1 MNILHLDLK
10 PVGDQYAEF
19 RFFWDN
25 PNDFQSRQVP
35 LAEIAGLIEEA
46 EKSYYTRLPE
56 EYPKTGQALYNW
68 LDGSDRNLQRAISQ
82 HQYSGIVLAIA
93 ATEKL
98 ANLPWEVLHDGKSF
112 LVERRPAII
121 PIRWVQGNH
130 SKQLTVENQPA
141 DRALNVLFMAT
152 SPLGVEPELDFEAEE
167 ASVLEATRRKPLSL
181 VVEESG
187 CLTELGYLL
196 KDYDQGYF
204 DVLHLTG
211 HASSGEK
218 PYFVTET
225 ELGQA
230 EYSSAED
237 IATELQFQMP
247 KLIFLSG
254 CNTGYSGDAGTVPS
268 MAEALLNQGATAVL
282 GWGQRVLDGNA
293 SLTAAALYQELS
305 AGMSLTEAVALT
317 YQDLLNKKT
326 RDWHLLR
333 LYVAGTLPG
342 ALVKRGR
349 KPVPPPSVAP
359 KYIDSEGKLRVATR
373 ETFVGRRRQLQN
385 CLRTL
390 KTSSEE
396 IGVLIHGMGGLGKS
410 TIAARLCDRLSDHE
424 TIVWWRQIDESN
436 LVSKLADKLRNAEL
450 RKALREGTQELK
462 YRLRDVFSE
471 LNQNNEK
478 PFLLIFDDFEWNLE
492 HRQGK
497 YILKSQVTEVLQT
510 LVWAIKETYTAHRII
525 ITCRYI
531 FESDLLQSFYK
542 QPLESFRKS
551 YLQKKLIRLK
561 AFNSRE
567 IDPNLIERSKAL
579 ADGNPRLLEWLNDEV
594 LLKSDAET
602 KLIQLEDNP
611 QNWKGRIIWEEL
623 YEQLDQA
630 IERIL
635 SQCLVFEI
643 PVTMQAL
650 ELVCDSIFDYK
661 KQLSRAIE
669 LGLIEVSPETEESN
683 RVYRVSRILPHI
695 IPNIQLPEAP
705 EVYYLSRKAHEIL
718 HSLWGNPENQ
728 SEEKW
733 REIFRLLFA
742 EKENSDRF
750 RLGFYQ
756 MLEVQYNAP
765 SDRAYESELR
775 KVKENLVEDGLYSA
789 LENFLNLGKWEEAD
803 VETARIFYQV
813 MVKQNYVDW
822 EDTLKNFPCE
832 TLKEINRLWLQNS
845 NDRFGIS
852 IQMEIYQS
860 LGGSIKYKA
869 EKTTQEWKELEI
881 EELAIAV
888 SKAGLTRQDWL
899 QHDLDVWKKLAIF
912 IGWEKERLLTKAAIT
927 RQERHLVKINEL
939 FLDHREIVN
948 QANIIL
954 ERHSER
960 VKATPIFPLF
970 IYAHHSGEGG
980 WGKNRNS
987 YGDGYIN
994 PSNNILENLDW
1005 SFTHY
1010 EGAALF
1016 YRAEICNL
1024 QGDISRKV
1032 TSDKSPLLLG
1042 MPVISSQNITD
1053 AESNDI
1059 KSRIEAKRGTEPVLY
1074 DGDSHLITI
1083 APTGAGKGR
1092 SVIIPNLLTY
1102 EGPIVVFDP
1111 KGENYAVTART
1122 RREMGQQVIR
1132 LDPFR
1137 VIDNDSDC
1145 FNPLD
1150 IFNLSNAD
1158 VETDAQMLAELL
1170 SKENRGTR
1178 EPFWDLNACGLI
1190 SGLIA
1195 YTVTSKPDNERHLDA
1210 VRQILMAEELD
1221 YAIAVKLDT
1230 EGEKMNRMAFD
1241 ELASFIAINREQTR
1255 PSVLA
1260 TARSYIKAF
1269 LSERVVNTLIKSSFS
1284 LADIVEGKPLS
1295 IYIII
1300 PPDKLR
1306 SHKALLKLWIGTLL
1320 KAITS
1325 RKHIPQK
1332 STLFLLDEC
1341 AQMGYFP
1348 FLETAITLC
1357 RGYGLQ
1363 TWTFWQDVS
1372 QIQEIYQMSYSTIIN
1387 NCAVLQIFGA
1397 KNYLVSKGFGEI
1409 VGANPEAIREIDPTE
1424 QVLVID
1430 GGQPIRCS
1438 RFDYL
1443 RDIQFKGMHDQN
1455 PFYSSPSLG

>member
-98 ANLPWEVLHDGKSF
+98 ANLPWEVLHDGKIF

-167 ASVLEATRRKPLSL
+167 ALVLEATRRKPLSL

-254 CNTGYSGDAGTVPS
+254 CNTGHSAEAGTVPS

-424 TIVWWRQIDESN
+424 TLVWWRQIDESN
-436 LVSKLADKLRNAEL
+436 LVSKLADKLRNAEQ

-462 YRLRDVFSE
+462 YRLRDVFSD

-551 YLQKKLIRLK
+551 DLQKKLIRLK
-561 AFNSRE
+561 AFNSRKIE
-567 IDPNLIERSKAL
+567 PNLIERAKAL

-594 LLKSDAET
+594 LSKSDPET
-602 KLIQLEDNP
+602 KLIQLEGSP
-611 QNWKGRIIWEEL
+611 QDWKGKIVWEEL
-623 YEQLDQA
+623 YEQLDKT
-630 IERIL
+630 IEKIL
-635 SQCLVFEI
+635 SHCLIFEI
-643 PVTMQAL
+643 PVAIQEL
-650 ELVCDSIFDYK
+650 EMICESVFDHK
-661 KQLSRAIE
+661 AQLIRAIE
-669 LGLIEVSPETEESN
+669 LGLIEVSPAPEESN
-683 RVYRVSRILPHI
+683 RTYRVSRILPQI
-695 IPNIQLPEAP
+695 MPNIRLPEAP
-705 EVYYLSRKAHEIL
+705 EVYSLYRKAHERL
-718 HSLWGNPENQ
+718 SSLWGNPENQ
-728 SEEKW
+728 NEEKW

-742 EKENSDRF
+742 EDENSSRF
-750 RLGFYQ
+750 RQGFDQ
-756 MLEVQYNAP
+756 MLSVQYHAAA
-765 SDRAYESELR
+765 DRACESELR
-775 KVKENLVEDGLYSA
+775 KVKEKLLEDNIYSR
-789 LENFLNLGKWEEAD
+789 LENFLNLKKWKEAD
-803 VETARIFYQV
+803 VETAWIFYQV
-813 MVKQNYVDW
+813 MVRGSYKDW
-822 EDTLKNFPCE
+822 EDTLKNFPYE

-845 NDRFGIS
+845 NGQFGIS
-852 IQMEIYQS
+852 IQMEILQS
-860 LGGSIKYKA
+860 LWGGSIKDTSI
-869 EKTTQEWKELEI
+869 EKLMEQNNALKRSELISHQSDIWEKF
-881 EELAIAV
+881 EM
-888 SKAGLTRQDWL
+888 R
-899 QHDLDVWKKLAIF
+899 
-912 IGWEKERLLTKAAIT
+912 IGWFEKSSVGYHAIW
-927 RQERHLVKINEL
+927 
-939 FLDHREIVN
+939 N
-948 QANIIL
+948 QAIMISEKPPDGRGAKPIL
-954 ERHSER
+954 PAFVYTRYPS
-960 VKATPIFPLF
+960 
-970 IYAHHSGEGG
+970 EGG
-980 WGKNRNS
+980 WKGESKYGTVNKNRGN
-987 YGDGYIN
+987 YVYR
-994 PSNNILENLDW
+994 
-1005 SFTHY
+1005 SFVQDSQAI
-1010 EGAALF
+1010 GAFF
-1016 YRAEICNL
+1016 YRAQDCYLI
-1024 QGDISRKV
+1024 GDVSSKILD
-1032 TSDKSPLLLG
+1032 DKSPLLLG
-1042 MPVISSQNITD
+1042 LPVISSQNRTD
-1053 AESNDI
+1053 ESNDI
-1059 KSRIEAKRGTEPVLY
+1059 KSRIEAKRGTEPILY

-1102 EGPIVVFDP
+1102 KGPIVVFDP

-1122 RREMGQQVIR
+1122 RKEMGQQVIR
-1132 LDPFR
+1132 LDPFG
-1137 VIDNDSDC
+1137 VIDKDSDC

-1158 VETDAQMLAELL
+1158 VESDAQMLAEIL
-1170 SKENRGTR
+1170 SQGNKFSRD
-1178 EPFWDLNACGLI
+1178 PFWDLTACGLL

-1195 YTVTSKPDNERHLDA
+1195 YTVTSKPDNEWHLDTIRKILIAEDLDYTIA
-1210 VRQILMAEELD
+1210 VR
-1221 YAIAVKLDT
+1221 LDT
-1230 EGEKMNRMAFD
+1230 EGGKMSCMAFD
-1241 ELASFIAINREQTR
+1241 ELASFFNMPSRETR

-1260 TARSYIKAF
+1260 VAQSYIKAF
-1269 LSERVVNTLIKSSFS
+1269 LSERVVNTLTKSSFS
-1284 LADIVEGKPLS
+1284 LTDIVKGEPLS

-1300 PPDKLR
+1300 PPDKLK

-1325 RKHIPQK
+1325 RKHIPQQR
-1332 STLFLLDEC
+1332 TLFLLDEC

-1455 PFYSSPSLG
+1455 RFYSSPSLG